1 MNKYK
6 SNVFLKENEKK
17 DIKIEMT
24 FMGPLHIGLLI
35 LCMHTCKHQTI
46 ALKSTSK
53 LYNCS

>member
-46 ALKSTSK
+46 ALKSASK
-53 LYNCS
+53 